1 MELHFVYILK
11 CSDDA
16 FYIGQTT
23 DIEESLREH
32 RARKYLKHYTATRL
46 PVHLVYFKEFVCPD
60 EASKFEM
67 QIKRWSRVKKQA
79 LIEGGVE
86 AVKRLPK
93 KAFGRST
100 QPSVSV
106 SL

>member
-32 RARKYLKHYTATRL
+32 RSRKNVYCYTARRL
-46 PVHLVYFKEFVCPD
+46 PVSLVYFKEFVCPD
-60 EASKFEM
+60 EASAFEM
-67 QIKRWSRVKKQA
+67 QIKKWSRIKKQA
-79 LIEGGVE
+79 LIEGGFE

-93 KAFGRST
+93 KAFGRKIA
-100 QPSVSV
+100 QPSVS
-106 SL
+106 L